1 MASAQA
7 GFAELVRT
15 LDEFSHD
22 LLKKREFM
30 ALYQGKGLAEGTASY
45 TFRYWIESQDSTLTG
60 EQIEAFQQEYITFLE
75 SKGLRLR

>member
-1 MASAQA
+1 
-7 GFAELVRT
+7 
-15 LDEFSHD
+15 
-22 LLKKREFM
+22 M

-60 EQIEAFQQEYITFLE
+60 EQIEAFQQEYIAFLE